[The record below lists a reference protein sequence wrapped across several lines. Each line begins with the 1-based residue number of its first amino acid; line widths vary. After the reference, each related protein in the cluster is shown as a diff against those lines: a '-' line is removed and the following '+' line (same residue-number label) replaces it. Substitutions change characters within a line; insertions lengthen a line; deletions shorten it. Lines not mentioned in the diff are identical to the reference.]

1 MFNYRN
7 VTGIDLLPEDMQ
19 KRVQLKKTNDLEA
32 RKTAE
37 YKLKAGLAAVKSN
50 FTNQLSR
57 PADLPFAILKF
68 IDLKGADVIVK
79 SEEFKE
85 MTTIAVVNFLSNTMF
100 DPEDLQ
106 NINLVMINV
115 LGISIGESDFYK
127 KIFLD
132 QDGKRMITVCEMKK
146 IFDII
151 EEVSVTKEEYLLALE
166 ESVSKSERARGL
178 SSGTLEARVF
188 LETEKAKIALSTE
201 IDFSEYLNLADRY
214 LEKLR
219 IYDAIVIYGL
229 LKKIGFSLEE
239 EKDQVLLEY
248 EESEFGAKEENAIR
262 MAKKLKL
269 IPYDNML
276 DRIKGYLT

>member
-166 ESVSKSERARGL
+166 ESVSKSER
-178 SSGTLEARVF
+178 EVF
-188 LETEKAKIALSTE
+188 HQ
-201 IDFSEYLNLADRY
+201 
-214 LEKLR
+214 
-219 IYDAIVIYGL
+219 GH
-229 LKKIGFSLEE
+229 
-239 EKDQVLLEY
+239 
-248 EESEFGAKEENAIR
+248 
-262 MAKKLKL
+262 
-269 IPYDNML
+269 
-276 DRIKGYLT
+276 